1 MIKLVINSLERKR
14 MLYYAEHSL
23 FGKAHWGDGEVLIPE
38 EKMLFEYFKQEDEFM
53 EITFTQLKILIQWFL
68 ESTNNGAFL
77 INEDIVILK
86 KLIAILELY
95 YKENNIDRIYESEDV
110 PSAITFIKTIFNNT
124 DSMAK

>member
-1 MIKLVINSLERKR
+1 MIKLEINAMDRKR
-14 MLYYAEHSL
+14 MLHYAEHSL

-38 EKMLFEYFKQEDEFM
+38 EKMLFEYFKQENEFM

-86 KLIAILELY
+86 KLISILKLY
-95 YKENNIDRIYESEDV
+95 YKENNIDHIYKSEDV

-124 DSMAK
+124 DLITK